1 MSSAPDSDLTSRT
14 SKALWIPVIWL
25 FIAGSRPISGWLNV
39 GAVADTTDKYLE
51 GSPIDRNIFTA
62 LILAA
67 IIVLVLRGPQVGR
80 LLRANW
86 PLILFLLY
94 CGLSIVWSGF
104 RDVAFKRWIRAVG
117 DIAMVSVVLT
127 DPKPFNAV
135 KKFLWRTGSVI
146 FPLSILFDL
155 GRGLTGR
162 GWHYGLTLNKN
173 MYGLISMIL
182 GVGVAWQFLMI
193 LHDRERAGRRKQLFV
208 YGSIVAMAMWCLWS
222 ANSATSAACFLL
234 GTILIMVMKRW
245 RVAQKPAFVHLFVA
259 SVVFLAVYASLLNP
273 NLGIISAMG
282 KDPTLTGRTDLWP
295 SLIAMTPS
303 PWFGAGFESFWLGS
317 RLTSLWHTFVW
328 RPNEAHNGYIEIY
341 LNLGWVGLILFGIVL
356 VTGYRRAV
364 KTFRQSG
371 DIGRLSLAYFV
382 VAIVYNLTEA
392 GFRIFSPA
400 WIVFLLSIIAASRS
414 WREHEST
421 KPADVM
427 HRPYEISGLRY
438 HRSDSFA

>member
-1 MSSAPDSDLTSRT
+1 
-14 SKALWIPVIWL
+14 
-25 FIAGSRPISGWLNV
+25 
-39 GAVADTTDKYLE
+39 
-51 GSPIDRNIFTA
+51 
-62 LILAA
+62 
-67 IIVLVLRGPQVGR
+67 
-80 LLRANW
+80 
-86 PLILFLLY
+86 
-94 CGLSIVWSGF
+94 
-104 RDVAFKRWIRAVG
+104 
-117 DIAMVSVVLT
+117 
-127 DPKPFNAV
+127 
-135 KKFLWRTGSVI
+135 
-146 FPLSILFDL
+146 
-155 GRGLTGR
+155 
-162 GWHYGLTLNKN
+162 
-173 MYGLISMIL
+173 
-182 GVGVAWQFLMI
+182 
-193 LHDRERAGRRKQLFV
+193 
-208 YGSIVAMAMWCLWS
+208 
-222 ANSATSAACFLL
+222 
-234 GTILIMVMKRW
+234 
-245 RVAQKPAFVHLFVA
+245 VA

-371 DIGRLSLAYFV
+371 DIGLLSLAYFV
-382 VAIVYNLTEA
+382 IAIVYNLTEA